1 MNREKNYLAIDIG
14 ASSGKAI
21 CGTLKNGKMTLN
33 EVSRFVNEPVL
44 INGSLR
50 WNILSLW
57 TDVLNCISACLN
69 QGFENI
75 SSVGIDTWGVDFIF
89 LDEMG
94 HVLQNPFHYRDE
106 ITSDVE
112 KWIEDKIHE
121 QDLYEITGLR
131 IGRVTTLSQMVS
143 LKMKLRWLF
152 DVARTFLMMPD
163 FFRYLLSGNIACELT
178 NAGSSQLLD
187 IRTKKWSKKIFDT
200 FNLPLNIMPEI
211 VYPGTIAGKLRKEIS
226 GKFHCKNTN
235 VSVVAGHD
243 TASAAAAVPFVD
255 QNTLFISSGTW
266 AVFGLI
272 SKFPQTDDRTFK
284 AGFINEPG
292 FDCILVVRNMAGLY
306 LFENFYRRLFEKDRK
321 ITYRKMIESA
331 MDSSGF
337 QLFLNPND
345 HLFFSIENGEIALKK
360 YCDSTGQK
368 YPERMA
374 DILRAIL
381 EGIALSFKKPLEDIQ
396 ACTGR
401 TFEKICIVGGGVKNK
416 LLCQMIADA
425 TGLQVITGPS
435 EAAAVG
441 NLCIQAFA
449 DGEIQ
454 DISRIRDMAAS
465 SCKVNIFQ
473 PKNTDRWEKQY
484 QRFKHLYF

>member
-21 CGTLKNGKMTLN
+21 CGTLKHGKMTLN
-33 EVSRFVNEPVL
+33 EVFRFVNEPVF
-44 INGSLR
+44 INGSLH

-75 SSVGIDTWGVDFIF
+75 ASVGIDTWGVDFVL

-94 HVLQNPFHYRDE
+94 HVLQNPFHYRDT

-112 KWIEDKIHE
+112 KLIEDKIRE

-131 IGRVTTLSQMVS
+131 ISRVTTLSQIIS
-143 LKMKLRWLF
+143 LKMKSRWLF

-187 IRTKKWSKKIFDT
+187 IHTKNWSRKIFDT
-200 FNLPLNIMPEI
+200 FILPLDIMPEI
-211 VYPGTIAGKLRKEIS
+211 ISPGTIAGKLRREIS
-226 GKFHCKNTN
+226 EKFHCKDTN

-272 SKFPQTDDRTFK
+272 AKFPQTNEETFR
-284 AGFINEPG
+284 ARFINEPG
-292 FDCILVVRNMAGLY
+292 FDCVLIVRNMAGLY
-306 LFENFYRRLFEKDRK
+306 LFENFYRRLLGKDRK
-321 ITYRKMIESA
+321 ITYRKMI
-331 MDSSGF
+331 
-337 QLFLNPND
+337 
-345 HLFFSIENGEIALKK
+345 
-360 YCDSTGQK
+360 
-368 YPERMA
+368 
-374 DILRAIL
+374 
-381 EGIALSFKKPLEDIQ
+381 
-396 ACTGR
+396 
-401 TFEKICIVGGGVKNK
+401 
-416 LLCQMIADA
+416 
-425 TGLQVITGPS
+425 
-435 EAAAVG
+435 
-441 NLCIQAFA
+441 
-449 DGEIQ
+449 
-454 DISRIRDMAAS
+454 
-465 SCKVNIFQ
+465 
-473 PKNTDRWEKQY
+473 
-484 QRFKHLYF
+484 